1 MRIEARL
8 HSAHDGF
15 GVADRAAIL
24 AGGRLAADVAVAP
37 LGADGVRRLY
47 DLAAEEGT

>member
-1 MRIEARL
+1 MST
-8 HSAHDGF
+8 HSFGRGF

-24 AGGRLAADVAVAP
+24 AGGRLAADVAVAS